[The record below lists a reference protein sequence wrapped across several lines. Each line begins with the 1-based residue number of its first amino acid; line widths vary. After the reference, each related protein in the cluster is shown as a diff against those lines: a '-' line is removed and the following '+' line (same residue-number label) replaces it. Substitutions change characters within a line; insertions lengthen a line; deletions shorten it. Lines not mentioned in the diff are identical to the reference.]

1 MEVEENDGVRR
12 EREMKMKMK
21 MERREPDHGI
31 LVEYPI
37 QPSISRDSYLDPT
50 ITTINT
56 KY

>member
-1 MEVEENDGVRR
+1 
-12 EREMKMKMK
+12 MKMKMK